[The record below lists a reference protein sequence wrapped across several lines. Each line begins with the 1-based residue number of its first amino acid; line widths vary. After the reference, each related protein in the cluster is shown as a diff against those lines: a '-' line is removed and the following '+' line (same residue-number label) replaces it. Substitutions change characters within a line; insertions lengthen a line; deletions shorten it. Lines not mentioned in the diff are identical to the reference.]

1 MANSKGQM
9 VNHLKFAVCHLPFD
23 LLACLVDRGYG
34 TLLLAIAASLLLST
48 QLAFAQVPDGVIARA
63 AAEFDQQ
70 KYLEAEETLRSALAE
85 HPRDARALGLMG
97 VILDAQ
103 ERYEAAER
111 CYNLALEVDPHDAS
125 LLNNLGNHYLERNM
139 PDRARA
145 AFLRVIA
152 IDPSHPNA
160 NLQLAQISVDAKRGE
175 QALRYFGH
183 LPASEQAR
191 PAAQLLRAKALA
203 YAGQQA
209 LAQQVV
215 AQLEKDAPG
224 TPGLEYSVGLLM
236 AQWGRYADAE
246 QAFAKALHDNP
257 ADFDILYNLGLA
269 AQKAGHVDRARE
281 VFEAALK
288 QRPEDPD
295 CLFNLALVL
304 TETSRADKA
313 VVLLL
318 QAHSAAPQRP
328 EILHALADASEQ
340 IGFYADAASA
350 LDQYL
355 KLKPQDG
362 VARRERGFCHAFSG
376 DVDLGLADLAW
387 YTRKYPEDPRGL
399 YELAIAE
406 TTQDAGKALEH
417 LTHALEI
424 DPKMTVAR
432 YARAVLRYQQ
442 GEFKESLNDLKL
454 ILAGEPGN
462 ALALDMAGQNYMRL
476 QQPEEAV
483 KFLAQAAERKPND
496 SRLLMHYSQALV
508 RVGRSDEAEKV
519 TARFKVLDPEARRER
534 AQGGLFKFLDL
545 APEEQFS
552 RYITNLRR
560 TINARPDDPAPKV
573 RLGQALLYQG
583 DVEEAVEL
591 FRTAR
596 QETSDPA
603 ILARCGKSLLEG
615 EQYVQASEFLEPAV
629 AGNPLN
635 TDVRIDLVIAVF
647 HSRGPEAALQVLDKM
662 AGEQRKGDYF
672 LLRAQLLDA
681 LRRPQEAAEAL
692 NRGIQSTPTRPD
704 LYFQAALFMI
714 DHNQVQEMLDF
725 LTKAE
730 RVVPNDPQLWL
741 TRAIGFAILHQ
752 TGQAAGV
759 LTKMESEW
767 PEWYLPYLVHGVML
781 DYSLRGTDAK
791 PLLETA
797 IALGAH
803 LAMAYYHL
811 ASAML
816 SAEPADV
823 PGAKEVIGEALA
835 LNSKDAFIQSLA
847 GKIGYLGKDYPA
859 AIAHLQAA
867 LEIWPDMI
875 EAHETL
881 SATYR
886 ALGEKDKSVEELKTV
901 LRIKEQNPGAVQIAP
916 FPTNDLLFT
925 VSETGSPR

>member
-1 MANSKGQM
+1 MNAPAAGHPLPKGEGTTSM
-9 VNHLKFAVCHLPFD
+9 SNPSPHRARGRLP
-23 LLACLVDRGYG
+23 LA
-34 TLLLAIAASLLLST
+34 LALSFLLSA
-48 QLAFAQVPDGVIARA
+48 QLVLAQVPDSVVARA
-63 AAEFDQQ
+63 ASEFDQQ
-70 KYLEAEETLRSALAE
+70 KYREAEETLRSALAE

-97 VILDAQ
+97 VVLDAQ
-103 ERYEAAER
+103 GRYEEAER
-111 CYNLALEVDPHDAS
+111 CYNLALEIDPHDAS
-125 LLNNLGNHYLERNM
+125 LLNNLGNHYLVRNM
-139 PDRARA
+139 PDRARV
-145 AFLRVIA
+145 AFLRVIS
-152 IDPSHPNA
+152 IDPRHPNA

-183 LPASEQAR
+183 LAAAEQAM
-191 PAAQLLRAKALA
+191 PAAQLLRAKALE
-203 YAGQQA
+203 YTGQRA

-215 AQLEKDAPG
+215 AQLEKDASG

-246 QAFAKALHDNP
+246 RAFAQALHDNP

-269 AQKAGHVDRARE
+269 AQKSGHLDRARE

-288 QRPEDPD
+288 QRPDDPD

-318 QAHSAAPQRP
+318 RAHNAAPQRP

-376 DVDLGLADLAW
+376 DVDLGLADLSW
-387 YTRKYPEDPRGL
+387 YAQKYPEDPRGL
-399 YELAIAE
+399 YELGIAE
-406 TTQDAGKALEH
+406 TSQDAGNALEH
-417 LTHALEI
+417 LTRALEI
-424 DPKMTVAR
+424 DPKMSVAR

-442 GEFKESLNDLKL
+442 GDFKESLNDLKL
-454 ILAGEPGN
+454 ILAAEPGN

-476 QQPEEAV
+476 QRPEEAV
-483 KFLAQAAERKPND
+483 KLLSQAAERKPND
-496 SRLLMHYSQALV
+496 SRLLMHYSQALA
-508 RVGRSDEAEKV
+508 RVGRSDEAERV
-519 TARFKVLDPEARRER
+519 TARFKVLEPEARRER
-534 AQGGLFKFLDL
+534 AQGGLFEFLDL
-545 APEEQFS
+545 SPEEQFS

-560 TINARPDDPAPKV
+560 TINARPEDPVPKV

-583 DVEEAVEL
+583 NIEEAVGL

-603 ILARCGKSLLEG
+603 VLARCGKSLLERQRYL
-615 EQYVQASEFLEPAV
+615 EASEFLEPAV

-647 HSRGPEAALQVLDKM
+647 HSKGPEAALQVLDRM
-662 AGEQRKGDYF
+662 AEEQRKGDYF

-725 LTKAE
+725 LAKAE
-730 RVVPNDPQLWL
+730 RVVPDDPQLWL

-752 TGQAAGV
+752 TGQAASV
-759 LTKMESEW
+759 LASMESQW

-781 DYSLRGTDAK
+781 DYSLRGTEAK
-791 PLLETA
+791 PILKTA

-803 LAMAYYHL
+803 QAMVYYHL

-816 SAEPADV
+816 SEEPADV
-823 PGAKEVIGEALA
+823 PGAKEAIGEALA

-847 GKIGYLGKDYPA
+847 GKVAYLGKDYPA
-859 AIAHLQAA
+859 ATAHLQAA
-867 LEIWPDMI
+867 LEIWPEMI

-901 LRIKEQNPGAVQIAP
+901 LRIKEQNPGAIQIAP
-916 FPTNDLLFT
+916 FPTTDLLFT
-925 VSETGSPR
+925 VSETGTPR

>member
-1 MANSKGQM
+1 MANGKWQ
-9 VNHLKFAVCHLPFD
+9 VANHLKFAHCHLPFD
-23 LLACLVDRGYG
+23 L
-34 TLLLAIAASLLLST
+34 AIAVSLLLST
-48 QLAFAQVPDGVIARA
+48 QLVLAQVPDSVIARA

-70 KYLEAEETLRSALAE
+70 KYLDAQETLRSALAE

-97 VILDAQ
+97 VILDALG
-103 ERYEAAER
+103 RYEEAER
-111 CYNLALEVDPHDAS
+111 CYNLALETRPDDAS
-125 LLNNLGNHYLERNM
+125 LLNNLGNHYLARNM

-145 AFLRVIA
+145 AFLRVVA

-160 NLQLAQISVDAKRGE
+160 NLQLAQISVNAKRGG

-183 LPASEQAR
+183 LAASEQDR

-203 YAGQQA
+203 YTGQRA
-209 LAQQVV
+209 LAEQVV
-215 AQLEKDAPG
+215 AQLEKDASG
-224 TPGLEYSVGLLM
+224 TPGLEYSVGLLL
-236 AQWGRYADAE
+236 AQWGSYADAE
-246 QAFAKALHDNP
+246 QAFAKALHENP
-257 ADFDILYNLGLA
+257 ADFDTLYNLGLA
-269 AQKAGHVDRARE
+269 AQKAGHLDRARE

-288 QRPEDPD
+288 QRPDDPD

-318 QAHSAAPQRP
+318 QAHNAAPQRP

-355 KLKPQDG
+355 TLKPQDA

-376 DVDLGLADLAW
+376 DIDLGLADLTW
-387 YTRKYPEDPRGL
+387 YNRKYPEDPRGL

-406 TTQDAGKALEH
+406 TAQDGGKAREH
-417 LTHALEI
+417 LTRALEI

-442 GEFKESLNDLKL
+442 GEFKESLDDLKL
-454 ILAGEPGN
+454 ILAREPGN
-462 ALALDMAGQNYMRL
+462 ALALDMAGQDYMRL
-476 QQPEEAV
+476 QQPEDAV
-483 KFLAQAAERKPND
+483 KLLAQAAERRPND
-496 SRLLMHYSQALV
+496 GRVLMHYGQALA

-519 TARFKVLDPEARRER
+519 SARFKILEPEARRER

-545 APEEQFS
+545 SPEEQFS
-552 RYITNLRR
+552 RHITNLRR
-560 TINARPDDPAPKV
+560 TINARPEDPSPKV

-583 DVEEAVEL
+583 NVEEAVEL

-603 ILARCGKSLLEG
+603 ILAQCGKSLLER
-615 EQYVQASEFLEPAV
+615 EQYAQASEFLEPAV

-647 HSRGPEAALQVLDKM
+647 HSKGPEAALEILDRM

-692 NRGIQSTPTRPD
+692 NLGIRTTPTRSD

-725 LTKAE
+725 LAKAE
-730 RVVPNDPQLWL
+730 RVVPDDPQLWL

-752 TGQAAGV
+752 TGQAAGA
-759 LTKMESEW
+759 LAKMESKW
-767 PEWYLPYLVHGVML
+767 PEWYLSYLVHGVML
-781 DYSLRGTDAK
+781 DYSLRGTEAK

-803 LAMAYYHL
+803 QAMAYYHL

-816 SAEPADV
+816 SAEPSDV
-823 PGAKEVIGEALA
+823 PGAKEAIGEALA

-847 GKIGYLGKDYPA
+847 GKIAYLGKDYPA
-859 AIAHLQAA
+859 AITHLQAA
-867 LEIWPDMI
+867 LEVWPDMI

-901 LRIKEQNPGAVQIAP
+901 LRIKEQHPGAVQIAP

-925 VSETGSPR
+925 VGETESPR